1 MFLEKL
7 PTSIV
12 DKIITFLPSHLTFL
26 QKIEYMEVLGMDT
39 EYSPSKPL
47 EYYKKW
53 ETLPIETRQIHLK
66 NKTLR
71 ELILVE
77 NSADFVIH
85 YDAKFGAHINLFN
98 GLNCYDFDRD
108 LYHVA
113 ESRDITVYREDLDPA
128 DFMELHSTI
137 KGIYTLYF
145 GGKQFLVYYTRE

>member
-1 MFLEKL
+1 MNKFLEKL
-7 PTSIV
+7 PMSIV
-12 DKIITFLPSHLTFL
+12 NKIITFLPSRLTLF
-26 QKIEYMEVLGMDT
+26 QKIEYMEIVGIDA
-39 EYSPSKPL
+39 EDSD
-47 EYYKKW
+47 KKW

>member
-1 MFLEKL
+1 MNKFLEKL

-12 DKIITFLPSHLTFL
+12 NKIITFLPSRLTLF
-26 QKIEYMEVLGMDT
+26 QKIEYMEIVGIDA
-39 EYSPSKPL
+39 EDSD
-47 EYYKKW
+47 KKW